1 MCSLIASFLPSAS
14 WPLVIAA
21 NRDEM
26 LDRPWDAP
34 GRYWPGILAGRDGLA
49 GGTWLGV
56 NDRGVMAALLNRTG
70 SLGPAAGKA
79 SRGELPLIALEAG
92 NAAEA
97 ARLIG
102 MLDAGRYRSFNMLV
116 ADAAGGFVI
125 RGLEKGAPDMVPLA
139 PGITMITA
147 SEPND
152 MNSPR
157 IARYRP
163 QFAAAARP
171 DPGRGDWVAWKA
183 LLADRSAPA
192 ETSLNVTPRG
202 GFGTVSAALI
212 ALRPGGRR
220 FLFAPGPPDRAAFS
234 DVS

>member
-1 MCSLIASFLPSAS
+1 MCSLIASYLPSAP

-34 GRYWPGILAGRDGLA
+34 GRYWPNILAGRDRLA
-49 GGTWLGV
+49 GGTWLGM
-56 NDRGVMAALLNRTG
+56 NDRGVVAALLNRTG
-70 SLGPAAGKA
+70 SLGPASGKA

-92 NAAEA
+92 NASEA

-102 MLDAGRYRSFNMLV
+102 TLDAGRYRSFNMLV
-116 ADAAGGFVI
+116 ADASGGFVI
-125 RGLEKGAPDMVPLA
+125 RGLEQGAPHVAPLA
-139 PGITMITA
+139 LGVTMITA
-147 SEPND
+147 SDPND

-163 QFAAAARP
+163 RFAAAARP
-171 DPGRGDWVAWKA
+171 DPGTGDWAAWKA
-183 LLADRSAPA
+183 LLADGSPPA
-192 ETSLNVTPRG
+192 ETSLNVAPRG

-212 ALRPGGRR
+212 ALGPGDRR